1 MRCGVVL
8 SLNNM
13 KLTGK
18 QIRFIKIYGSCGFV
32 SLCFLLFP
40 MGVQATFLDYCLYLL
55 TVLSPFMVAEYLMIK
70 EKKQYG

>member
-1 MRCGVVL
+1 
-8 SLNNM
+8 
-13 KLTGK
+13 
-18 QIRFIKIYGSCGFV
+18 
-32 SLCFLLFP
+32 